1 MRVLTIGLGGAGSHI
16 TDSLLE
22 HDRISEVHCVEGVA
36 VDSDAEELASLA
48 MVPANRRLFFSP
60 LDPLHPGDI
69 AAHVPREEI
78 LTHLQALNDGDI
90 DALFLCCGLGGT
102 MASVAPDL
110 VSFLKKSLV
119 EPVFGICT
127 LPRKSEGDACLARA
141 ADQLDSLLGAL
152 DGVIVFDNEAWRE
165 KISVAVVPG
174 PAKDA
179 DAIAGRLLEKIRPET
194 PKKPVDPF
202 HESMD
207 TLIARRMTLLLRAG
221 ECSLRE
227 RGDMPEVVLDAG
239 EILNTIQGMGL
250 VTVGYAR
257 EELPQARPLDHVLR
271 SGLHT
276 RPVQEHHVKAS
287 RIVELAKRAVYQEIS
302 ADTDLARVQKALVL
316 IAGPSREMSMKGF
329 MTVRRWLDRSIEGLE
344 LRAGDYPV
352 KKTRYLG
359 ILVIFAGMDTLPCI
373 EELRRAKE
381 RSLES
386 DGAPPV

>member
-16 TDSLLE
+16 TDKLLE
-22 HDRISEVHCVEGVA
+22 HDRMGEAHCVEGIA
-36 VDSDAEELASLA
+36 VDSDADELASLA
-48 MVPANRRLFFSP
+48 MVDANHRLFFSQ
-60 LDPLHPGDI
+60 LDPVHSDDI
-69 AAHVPREEI
+69 AAHLPKEEI
-78 LTHLQALNDGDI
+78 LTHLQGMDDGDI

-102 MASVAPDL
+102 LASVAPDL
-110 VSFLKKSLV
+110 VSLLKISLV

-141 ADQLDSLLGAL
+141 ADQLNSLLGVL

-165 KISVAVVPG
+165 KISAAVVPG

-179 DAIAGRLLEKIRPET
+179 DTIAGGLLEKIRPEI

-221 ECSLRE
+221 EFSPRDT
-227 RGDMPEVVLDAG
+227 GDLPEVVLDAG

-257 EELPQARPLDHVLR
+257 EELPPARPLDHLLR

-276 RPVQEHHVKAS
+276 RPIQEHHVKAS

-316 IAGPSREMSMKGF
+316 IVGPSREMSMKGF
-329 MTVRRWLDRSIEGLE
+329 MTVRRWLDRSIQGLE

-352 KKTRYLG
+352 KKTRYVG

-381 RSLES
+381 RSLER
-386 DGAPPV
+386 DGAAPV

>member
-1 MRVLTIGLGGAGSHI
+1 
-16 TDSLLE
+16 
-22 HDRISEVHCVEGVA
+22 
-36 VDSDAEELASLA
+36 
-48 MVPANRRLFFSP
+48 
-60 LDPLHPGDI
+60 
-69 AAHVPREEI
+69 
-78 LTHLQALNDGDI
+78 
-90 DALFLCCGLGGT
+90 
-102 MASVAPDL
+102 
-110 VSFLKKSLV
+110 
-119 EPVFGICT
+119 
-127 LPRKSEGDACLARA
+127 
-141 ADQLDSLLGAL
+141 
-152 DGVIVFDNEAWRE
+152 
-165 KISVAVVPG
+165 
-174 PAKDA
+174 
-179 DAIAGRLLEKIRPET
+179 
-194 PKKPVDPF
+194 
-202 HESMD
+202 
-207 TLIARRMTLLLRAG
+207 MTLLLRAG

>member
-1 MRVLTIGLGGAGSHI
+1 
-16 TDSLLE
+16 
-22 HDRISEVHCVEGVA
+22 
-36 VDSDAEELASLA
+36 
-48 MVPANRRLFFSP
+48 
-60 LDPLHPGDI
+60 
-69 AAHVPREEI
+69 
-78 LTHLQALNDGDI
+78 
-90 DALFLCCGLGGT
+90 
-102 MASVAPDL
+102 
-110 VSFLKKSLV
+110 V

-352 KKTRYLG
+352 KRPDTWASSSSSPVWTPCHASRSC
-359 ILVIFAGMDTLPCI
+359 AGQ
-373 EELRRAKE
+373 K
-381 RSLES
+381 S
-386 DGAPPV
+386 APWKATGRHRFSPG